1 MLDLAKEF
9 SLLGF
14 LEEAGEDGTL
24 TYVMDFS
31 DDVYVTVTDDNGRTP
46 VRAKQ
51 NLVLACYDGE
61 GRYRWGSE
69 FKTFMELQK
78 LCQNNPTGS
87 PELLQ
92 ALKCASKT
100 LKDTEWSSPSHP

>member
-9 SLLGF
+9 SLSGF
-14 LEEAGEDGTL
+14 LEEMEENTV
-24 TYVMDFS
+24 TYVMDFP

-61 GRYRWGSE
+61 GRYCWGSE

-78 LCQNNPTGS
+78 ICQAHPAGS

-92 ALKCASKT
+92 SLKDASKT
-100 LKDTEWSSPSHP
+100 LKDGE

>member
-61 GRYRWGSE
+61 GRYLWGSE

-78 LCQNNPTGS
+78 LCREKPAGS
-87 PELLQ
+87 PELLR
-92 ALKCASKT
+92 ALKDASGT
-100 LKDTEWSSPSHP
+100 LKDREWSSPSHP

>member
-1 MLDLAKEF
+1 MLDLVKEF

-14 LEEAGEDGTL
+14 LEEAEEDGSV
-24 TYVMDFS
+24 TYVMDFPN
-31 DDVYVTVTDDNGRTP
+31 DAYITVTDDNGRTP

-51 NLVLACYDGE
+51 NLVLACYNGE
-61 GRYRWGSE
+61 GRYLWGSE

-78 LCQNNPTGS
+78 FCREYPAGS

-92 ALKCASKT
+92 ALKDASKT
-100 LKDTEWSSPSHP
+100 LKDGDWTSPSHP

>member
-14 LEEAGEDGTL
+14 LEETEEDTV
-24 TYVMDFS
+24 TYVMDFP

-51 NLVLACYDGE
+51 NLVLACYDSE

-78 LCQNNPTGS
+78 ICQAQPAGS

-92 ALKCASKT
+92 ALKNASKT
-100 LKDTEWSSPSHP
+100 LKDDE